1 MTDSQVAP
9 LERAFHIVYHIHEK
23 PVILVHNLLWL
34 SIEYVNQNKYIVYDI
49 TY

>member
-9 LERAFHIVYHIHEK
+9 LERAFHIAYNIHEK